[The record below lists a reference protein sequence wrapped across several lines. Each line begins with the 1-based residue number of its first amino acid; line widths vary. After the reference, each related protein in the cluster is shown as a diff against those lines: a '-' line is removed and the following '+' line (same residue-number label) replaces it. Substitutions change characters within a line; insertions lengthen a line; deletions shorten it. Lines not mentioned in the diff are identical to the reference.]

1 MNLTI
6 ESLAY
11 GGAGVAHAEDGVT
24 VFVDGACPGD
34 VVTATITEDH
44 GRFRK
49 AAIESIITASPDRV
63 APRCPYFGQCGG
75 CQWQHVDYGAQ
86 LKWKRQSVQDA
97 LTRIGKFEI
106 PVRDTLGSLHS
117 YGYRNKIELSATTT
131 PKGTAFGYARA
142 GSTDILP
149 IERCPLL
156 PKKLERAPRA
166 LGGALRYLSSQN
178 DTPVERLGIRVS
190 TSGNIEVDLWTA
202 PGPFPR
208 QLAAKIIADAV
219 GARTITRILFKG
231 ELKARNISKVEV
243 LRGPGVWEERLDEF
257 RYLVSAPSF
266 FQVNTAAA
274 RKLQHTVIEALD
286 PDGTDDVIDLFAG
299 VGTFTLPLAEMAGN
313 VIAVESSRHAIN
325 DLRRNLEMNGI
336 YAEIEPGDADRILPE
351 LGRADLVVV
360 DPPRSG
366 LAESTVES
374 LASTGAR
381 RIVYVSCDP
390 TTLARDAARLVAKG
404 YRPTE
409 AIPVD
414 LFPQTYHV
422 ETVLTLDAV

>member
-34 VVTATITEDH
+34 VVSATITEDH

-49 AAIESIITASPDRV
+49 GAIESIIAASPDRV
-63 APRCPYFGQCGG
+63 TPRCPYFGECGG

-117 YGYRNKIELSATTT
+117 YGYRNKIELSATAT

-149 IERCPLL
+149 IERCALL

-208 QLAAKIIADAV
+208 QLAAKIITDAV

-257 RYLVSAPSF
+257 R
-266 FQVNTAAA
+266 
-274 RKLQHTVIEALD
+274 
-286 PDGTDDVIDLFAG
+286 
-299 VGTFTLPLAEMAGN
+299 
-313 VIAVESSRHAIN
+313 
-325 DLRRNLEMNGI
+325 
-336 YAEIEPGDADRILPE
+336 
-351 LGRADLVVV
+351 
-360 DPPRSG
+360 
-366 LAESTVES
+366 
-374 LASTGAR
+374 
-381 RIVYVSCDP
+381 
-390 TTLARDAARLVAKG
+390 
-404 YRPTE
+404 
-409 AIPVD
+409 
-414 LFPQTYHV
+414 
-422 ETVLTLDAV
+422 